1 MFNQHGEAV
10 YLLTA
15 KLLVLKREVIEGNVM
30 TTRRVEMERF
40 SVVSS
45 KPFQEILASLK
56 SAVGRPDMA
65 EFARATKSAR
75 TFAELEGVVRSG
87 LGKTEL
93 MMFMEFDLGAIL
105 RKETGLDSPKIVRLV
120 IGNPLIM
127 KEMAKR
133 VHDAGSYAPVTILVD
148 ERRDGVHLSYDR
160 MASLLAPY
168 RNAEAL
174 AVAQDLDAKIEC
186 LIRGRRYAIPRLLGG
201 IYGQT

>member
-1 MFNQHGEAV
+1 
-10 YLLTA
+10 
-15 KLLVLKREVIEGNVM
+15 M

-56 SAVGRPDMA
+56 SAVGRPDMD
-65 EFARATKSAR
+65 EFARATKGAR
-75 TFAELEGVVRSG
+75 TFAELEHVVRKG

-93 MMFMEFDLGAIL
+93 MMFMELDLGAIL
-105 RKETGLDSPKIVRLV
+105 RKETGPAPKIVRLM

-133 VHDAGSYAPVTILVD
+133 VPDVGSYAPVTILVD
-148 ERRDGVHLSYDR
+148 ERQDGVHLSYDR

-186 LIRGRRYAIPRLLGG
+186 LIRQSALCDTAACQEDPSPNLTEKSR
-201 IYGQT
+201 